1 MSDTPDLQPLLAYL
15 GRTSGLTLGQLT
27 RLVEDVLAFF
37 DESAE
42 EFVRRRH
49 GELQQDGEPNAA
61 IFARICQE
69 AARRRFRAPSFSER
83 QIRRIVYG

>member
-1 MSDTPDLQPLLAYL
+1 MLDTPDVHALVAHL
-15 GRTSGLTLGQLT
+15 GRTSGLPVGQLK

-49 GELQQDGEPNAA
+49 RELQQQGQSNSE

-69 AARRRFRAPSFSER
+69 AAQRRFRAPMYSER

>member
-1 MSDTPDLQPLLAYL
+1 MSDTADFQELVAYL
-15 GRTSGLTLGQLT
+15 ERTSGLTLGQLS
-27 RLVEDVLAFF
+27 RLVEEVLAFL

-49 GELQQDGEPNAA
+49 RELQQQGHPNSE
-61 IFARICQE
+61 IFPRIRQE
-69 AARRRFRAPSFSER
+69 AVHRRFRAPLYTER

>member
-1 MSDTPDLQPLLAYL
+1 MVDTPDLHALVAYL
-15 GRTSGLTLGQLT
+15 GRTSGLPLGQLN

-42 EFVRRRH
+42 DFVRRRH
-49 GELQQDGEPNAA
+49 RELQQQGEPNSE
-61 IFARICQE
+61 IFTRICQE
-69 AARRRFRAPSFSER
+69 TALRRFRAPIYSER

>member
-1 MSDTPDLQPLLAYL
+1 MADSPDLHALVAHL
-15 GRTSGLTLGQLT
+15 GRTSGLPLGQLN
-27 RLVEDVLAFF
+27 RLVDDVLAFL

-49 GELQQDGEPNAA
+49 RELQQHGQPNSE
-61 IFARICQE
+61 IFARIGQE
-69 AARRRFRAPSFSER
+69 AAQRRFRAPLYSER

>member
-1 MSDTPDLQPLLAYL
+1 MLDTPDLHALVAHL
-15 GRTSGLTLGQLT
+15 GRTSGLPLGQLN

-49 GELQQDGEPNAA
+49 RELQQQGEPNSE
-61 IFARICQE
+61 IFARICRE
-69 AARRRFRAPSFSER
+69 ATHRRFRAPRYSER
-83 QIRRIVYG
+83 QIRRIIYG

>member
-1 MSDTPDLQPLLAYL
+1 MSDTPDLHALLAYL

-49 GELQQDGEPNAA
+49 RELQQQGQPNSE
-61 IFARICQE
+61 IFPRVCQE
-69 AARRRFRAPSFSER
+69 AAQRRFRAPLYSER

>member
-1 MSDTPDLQPLLAYL
+1 MADAPDLHDLLAYL
-15 GRTSGLTLGQLT
+15 GRTSGLPLGQLN
-27 RLVEDVLAFF
+27 RLVEDVLAFL

-49 GELQQDGEPNAA
+49 RELQQQGEPNSE
-61 IFARICQE
+61 IFARISHE
-69 AARRRFRAPSFSER
+69 AGQRRFRAPHYSER

>member
-1 MSDTPDLQPLLAYL
+1 MPDTPDLQALVAYL
-15 GRTSGLTLGQLT
+15 GRTSGLPLGQLN
-27 RLVEDVLAFF
+27 RLVEDVLSFL

-49 GELQQDGEPNAA
+49 RELQLEGQANAE
-61 IFARICQE
+61 IFTRICE
-69 AARRRFRAPSFSER
+69 ETVLRRFRAPPYSER

>member
-1 MSDTPDLQPLLAYL
+1 MSDTPDLHALLAYL

-49 GELQQDGEPNAA
+49 RELQEQGHPNSE
-61 IFARICQE
+61 IFPRVCQE
-69 AARRRFRAPSFSER
+69 AAQRRFRAPLYSER

>member
-1 MSDTPDLQPLLAYL
+1 MVDTPDVHELVAHLV
-15 GRTSGLTLGQLT
+15 RTSGLPFGQLN

-61 IFARICQE
+61 IFTRICQE

>member
-1 MSDTPDLQPLLAYL
+1 MSDRDDFHALVAHL
-15 GRTSGLTLGQLT
+15 GRTSDLTLGQLT
-27 RLVEDVLAFF
+27 RLVDDVLAFF

-49 GELQQDGEPNAA
+49 RELQQQGHPNSE
-61 IFARICQE
+61 IFPRVCQE
-69 AARRRFRAPSFSER
+69 AARRRFRAPLYTER

>member
-1 MSDTPDLQPLLAYL
+1 MLDTPDLHTLVAHL
-15 GRTSGLTLGQLT
+15 GRTSGLPLGQLN

-49 GELQQDGEPNAA
+49 RELQQEGQPNSE
-61 IFARICQE
+61 IFARICLE
-69 AARRRFRAPSFSER
+69 AALRRFRAPRYSER